1 MFFFF
6 SLKLESIICFDIF
19 LFVPQYVHF
28 TIFRLMFYQ
37 KWWVLW
43 RIFHT
48 DERSTLLVSGT
59 SNQYQFNVQFSIVLS
74 YILLKMLNFDDI
86 IRVPKTYI
94 FFFFLL
100 KTLKTVSLAFKMEP
114 PFPWHRIATQQS
126 TTDNIERKNIHI
138 FIYEMGY

>member
-1 MFFFF
+1 
-6 SLKLESIICFDIF
+6 
-19 LFVPQYVHF
+19 
-28 TIFRLMFYQ
+28 MFYQ

-59 SNQYQFNVQFSIVLS
+59 SNQYQFNVQFSIVLP

-94 FFFFLL
+94 FFLS
-100 KTLKTVSLAFKMEP
+100 V
-114 PFPWHRIATQQS
+114 
-126 TTDNIERKNIHI
+126 KNIKNSKLGI
-138 FIYEMGY
+138 